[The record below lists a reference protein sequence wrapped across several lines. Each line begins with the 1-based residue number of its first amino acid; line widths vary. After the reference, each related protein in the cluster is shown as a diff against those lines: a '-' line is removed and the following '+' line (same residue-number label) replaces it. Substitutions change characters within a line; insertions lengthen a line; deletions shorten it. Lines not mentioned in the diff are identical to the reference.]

1 MVNPRF
7 GIVVSAAGGAVAS
20 MLPAF
25 KAGAGARLG
34 SGDQYWAWVELD
46 DLLAAVEWILHDD
59 ELSGPVNVTAP
70 EPVTNREFTKTLGR
84 VLRRPAALV
93 APHVVI
99 SKGLRGMG
107 DEMFL
112 ASQRAVPAKLRARDF
127 RFGFAQLE
135 PALRH
140 ELGRA

>member
-1 MVNPRF
+1 MV
-7 GIVVSAAGGAVAS
+7 
-20 MLPAF
+20 
-25 KAGAGARLG
+25 
-34 SGDQYWAWVELD
+34 
-46 DLLAAVEWILHDD
+46 
-59 ELSGPVNVTAP
+59 AP
-70 EPVTNREFTKTLGR
+70 EAVTNREFTKTLGR

-112 ASQRAVPAKLRARDF
+112 ASQRAVPMRLRQQDF
-127 RFGFAQLE
+127 RFAYPELE

-140 ELGRA
+140 ELGRL